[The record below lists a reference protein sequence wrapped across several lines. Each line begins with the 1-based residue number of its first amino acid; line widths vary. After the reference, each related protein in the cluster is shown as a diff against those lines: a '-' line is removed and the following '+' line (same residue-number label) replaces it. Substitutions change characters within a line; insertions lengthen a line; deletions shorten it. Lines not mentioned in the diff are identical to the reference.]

1 MVSEEEVLRIAELAD
16 IGIGKEELL
25 PFTRDFNAILDYFAV
40 LDRVPPGEGWKA
52 GITNVLRED
61 QVTPSLPQEDLL
73 ALVGAAEDGFIRAPR
88 VM

>member
-16 IGIGKEELL
+16 IGIRTDELP

-40 LDRVPPGEGWKA
+40 LDRVPAGGGWKS

-61 QVTPSLPQEDLL
+61 EVTPSLPRDEVLSL
-73 ALVGAAEDGFIRAPR
+73 AQNEDGYIRAPR

>member
-16 IGIGKEELL
+16 IGIGKEELP

-52 GITNVLRED
+52 GIANVLRED
-61 QVTPSLPQEDLL
+61 RVTPSLPQEEVL
-73 ALVGAAEDGFIRAPR
+73 ALAEAAEDGYIRAPR

>member
-16 IGIGKEELL
+16 IGIGQEELP

-40 LDRVPPGEGWKA
+40 LDRVPAGEGWES
-52 GITNVLRED
+52 GIANVLRED
-61 QVTPSLPQEDLL
+61 EVVASLPQEEVLGL
-73 ALVGAAEDGFIRAPR
+73 AAAEDGYIRAPR

>member
-16 IGIGKEELL
+16 ISIGKEELP

-40 LDRVPPGEGWKA
+40 LDRVPAGEGGKA

-61 QVTPSLPQEDLL
+61 EVTPSLPQEEVL
-73 ALVGAAEDGFIRAPR
+73 ALAKATEDGYIRAPR

>member
-16 IGIGKEELL
+16 IGILKEELP

-40 LDRVPPGEGWKA
+40 LDRVPAGEGWKS

-61 QVTPSLPQEDLL
+61 EVTPSLPREEVL
-73 ALVGAAEDGFIRAPR
+73 ALAETEDGYIRAPR